1 MEQNLLLKHRVEVL
15 EGTVAN
21 MKKEMGAVKSALGP
35 WFHRAKTTAANAGGV
50 TRTLGGIHLQP
61 ETSER
66 RRSRTEDEA
75 GLGDE
80 SGGLENGGNAASN
93 GNGVE
98 RMMASSRL
106 PLEDGHD
113 ATTTTHGL
121 RLRNDGSRTEDSG
134 YLPAL
139 RDFMPPPYL
148 GALPGVHRPLG
159 MGVGGLSTLNGVNAQ
174 NHVAPL
180 DLETNLV
187 GALEGLRESVVGV
200 AAGMDL
206 LGRRIEIAL
215 AQETLKLGEEVISLR
230 AGVHGL
236 RMQVSKF

>member
-66 RRSRTEDEA
+66 RRSRTEDDA

-134 YLPAL
+134 YLPEGFYAAAIS
-139 RDFMPPPYL
+139 RRSSW
-148 GALPGVHRPLG
+148 GAPTFGHGGWRVEYSEWGKCTEPCG
-159 MGVGGLSTLNGVNAQ
+159 AVGS
-174 NHVAPL
+174 
-180 DLETNLV
+180 
-187 GALEGLRESVVGV
+187 
-200 AAGMDL
+200 
-206 LGRRIEIAL
+206 
-215 AQETLKLGEEVISLR
+215 
-230 AGVHGL
+230 
-236 RMQVSKF
+236 